1 MSLISL
7 ISLQESGKYIIKQN
21 DPNSEKKRQKQYIAS
36 HVETVTCNICLC
48 ISVYIYIKVVLIS
61 AKLKD

>member
-21 DPNSEKKRQKQYIAS
+21 DPNSEKKDKN
-36 HVETVTCNICLC
+36 NISL
-48 ISVYIYIKVVLIS
+48 LMW
-61 AKLKD
+61 KL